1 MLGGHTDGLATEM
14 DAMKFFYS
22 PGTSSRLVHIVL
34 RESGLVFESI
44 RVDEHTKAM
53 DKGGDY
59 RTVNPLGYVPAVQLD
74 DGTILTE
81 GVAIVQYLADTVPAK
96 RLLPPNGTLERAK
109 LQSWL
114 NFFSAEVH
122 VGCFCPLFHSDIPA
136 AAKAIFHERLGSRL
150 AYVEHRLAGSEYLM
164 GSDFSV
170 ADAYLFVVSSWAR
183 PANVDFSPYPNI
195 LRLRKRVGAR
205 PAVQSVMRAED
216 EPWPLLKS

>member
-1 MLGGHTDGLATEM
+1 MLGGPHSLATEM

-34 RESGLVFESI
+34 RESDLVFEPT

-59 RTVNPLGYVPAVQLD
+59 RTINPLGYVPAVQLD

-81 GVAIVQYLADTVPAK
+81 GVAIVQYLADEVPAK
-96 RLLPPNGTLERAK
+96 RLLPSNGTLERAK

-122 VGCFCPLFHSDIPA
+122 MRCFCPLFHSDIPA
-136 AAKAIFHERLGSRL
+136 AAKAVFHERLGSRL
-150 AYVEHRLAGSEYLM
+150 AYVERHLAGSEYLM

-195 LRLRKRVGAR
+195 LRLRKRVSAR
-205 PAVQSVMRAED
+205 PAVQSAVRAED

>member
-1 MLGGHTDGLATEM
+1 MYP
-14 DAMKFFYS
+14 MKFFYS
-22 PGTSSRLVHIVL
+22 PGTSSQLPHIVL
-34 RESGLVFESI
+34 SESDLVFESI

-53 DKGGDY
+53 GKGGDY
-59 RTVNPLGYVPAVQLD
+59 RTINPLGYVPAVQLD
-74 DGTILTE
+74 DDTILTE
-81 GVAIVQYLADTVPAK
+81 GVAIIQYVADKVPAK
-96 RLLPPNGTLERAK
+96 RLMPPNGTLERAK

-122 VGCFCPLFHSDIPA
+122 AGCFCPLFHADIPV
-136 AAKAIFHERLGSRL
+136 AAKVIFRERLGSRL

-195 LRLRKRVGAR
+195 LRLRKRVSAR
-205 PAVQSVMRAED
+205 PAVQSVMRAEV
-216 EPWPLLKS
+216 ESWPLLTS